1 MMDTTDTKAMIYRR
15 TRAARVIT
23 ALSILFLTAGL
34 WMGVASAAQ
43 NTTSHR
49 DRDDRE
55 DQLAAIKQITRD
67 GAGSSEF
74 RLSYLLRRVDVLE
87 SIVDHSR
94 RRDSDYGHYGY
105 K

>member
-74 RLSYLLRRVDVLE
+74 RLSYL
-87 SIVDHSR
+87 STKSR
-94 RRDSDYGHYGY
+94 RSGIHRGPQP
-105 K
+105 KARFRLRTLRI